1 MQPELCCSQPRSLV
15 EPELAVALPATGA
28 LVTAALGPRPRA
40 ALIAGG
46 VLGAAGLVAIALS
59 GPGVSS
65 DQLGLGLS
73 ISPMSRAVLLA
84 AAVSLALVVTFP
96 PERAHRAVLL
106 TWGLAGIS
114 GMAAIAAAPSLDFVI
129 LVTLAIALLQAAVAG
144 ERSLATRLRAPALAV
159 ALLGAGLVFARIDGP
174 PILAKFAAVGLVAGL
189 VAAVGTLPY
198 IHEFDPDEPTAASP
212 IAWIAFVGPILGLEI
227 VIRARDLIPSA
238 AAAFGAMLVGLGLLN
253 ILWGSLASWFS
264 EKGTSAWHY
273 SFMADWGLVMCA
285 FGVQVADGQAAAV
298 LVLYGILLSRLPL
311 YLWSRQSL
319 REKVQTDRPINLLA
333 AAMLAGSAPFAGFAA
348 RVFLLRG
355 ATQLYWPLALVI
367 AAGLLLWLPP
377 SLRLGRSLGLPKGRQ
392 AAGAGIALAL
402 SVAIGLYPQPIL
414 SLAGL

>member
-1 MQPELCCSQPRSLV
+1 M
-15 EPELAVALPATGA
+15 EPELAVALPAIGA
-28 LVTAALGPRPRA
+28 LVTAALRPRPLA

-46 VLGAAGLVAIALS
+46 VLGAAGLAAIALS
-59 GPGVSS
+59 GSGVSS

-84 AAVSLALVVTFP
+84 AAASLALVVTFP
-96 PERAHRAVLL
+96 PLQADRAVLL
-106 TWGLAGIS
+106 TWGLAGIA
-114 GMAAIAAAPSLDFVI
+114 GMAAIAATPSLDLVI

-144 ERSLATRLRAPALAV
+144 ERSLATRLRAPVLAV

-174 PILAKFAAVGLVAGL
+174 PILAKFAAVGLAAGL
-189 VAAVGTLPY
+189 AAAVGMLPY

-212 IAWIAFVGPILGLEI
+212 IVWIAFVGPILGLEI

-348 RVFLLRG
+348 RVLLLRG

-392 AAGAGIALAL
+392 AVGAGIALAL

>member
-1 MQPELCCSQPRSLV
+1 M
-15 EPELAVALPATGA
+15 EPELAVVLPATGA
-28 LVTAALGPRPRA
+28 LFTAVLRPRPRA

-46 VLGAAGLVAIALS
+46 LLGAAGLAAIVLS
-59 GPGVSS
+59 EPGVSS
-65 DQLGLGLS
+65 DQLSLGLS

-84 AAVSLALVVTFP
+84 AAASLALVVTFP
-96 PERAHRAVLL
+96 PQRADRAVLL
-106 TWGLAGIS
+106 TWGLAGIA
-114 GMAAIAAAPSLDFVI
+114 GMAAIAAAPSL
-129 LVTLAIALLQAAVAG
+129 ALLQAAVAG
-144 ERSLATRLRAPALAV
+144 QRALAARLRAPALAV
-159 ALLGAGLVFARIDGP
+159 ALLGAGLVFARIDGGP
-174 PILAKFAAVGLVAGL
+174 LLAKFAAVGLVAGL
-189 VAAVGTLPY
+189 AAAVGMLPY
-198 IHEFDPDEPTAASP
+198 IHEFDADEVTAASP
-212 IAWIAFVGPILGLEI
+212 IAWIAFIGPILGLEI

-264 EKGTSAWHY
+264 EKGASAWHF
-273 SFMADWGLVMCA
+273 SFMADWGLLMCA

-298 LVLYGILLSRLPL
+298 LVMYGILISRLPL
-311 YLWSRQSL
+311 YLWSRQSM

-348 RVFLLRG
+348 RVLLLRG

-367 AAGLLLWLPP
+367 AIGLLLWLPP

-392 AAGAGIALAL
+392 AVGAGIALTL

>member
-1 MQPELCCSQPRSLV
+1 M
-15 EPELAVALPATGA
+15 
-28 LVTAALGPRPRA
+28 

-46 VLGAAGLVAIALS
+46 VLGAAGLAAIALS
-59 GPGVSS
+59 VPGVSS

-84 AAVSLALVVTFP
+84 AAASLALVVTFP
-96 PERAHRAVLL
+96 PERADRAVLL
-106 TWGLAGIS
+106 TWGLAGIA
-114 GMAAIAAAPSLDFVI
+114 GMAAIAAAPSLDLVI
-129 LVTLAIALLQAAVAG
+129 LVTLAIALLQAAITG
-144 ERSLATRLRAPALAV
+144 QRSLATRLRAPALAV

-174 PILAKFAAVGLVAGL
+174 PILAKFAAVGLVAG
-189 VAAVGTLPY
+189 VAAAVGMLPY
-198 IHEFDPDEPTAASP
+198 IHEFDPDEATAASP
-212 IAWIAFVGPILGLEI
+212 IVWIAFVGPILGLEI

-253 ILWGSLASWFS
+253 ILWGSLASWLS
-264 EKGTSAWHY
+264 EKSTSAWHY

-348 RVFLLRG
+348 RVLLLRG

-367 AAGLLLWLPP
+367 GVGLLLWLPP
-377 SLRLGRSLGLPKGRQ
+377 SLRLGRSLGLPRGRQ

>member
-1 MQPELCCSQPRSLV
+1 V
-15 EPELAVALPATGA
+15 EPELAVALPATAA
-28 LVTAALGPRPRA
+28 LVTAALRPRPRA

-46 VLGAAGLVAIALS
+46 LLGAAGLAAIALS
-59 GPGVSS
+59 VPGVSS

-73 ISPMSRAVLLA
+73 IAPMSRAVLLA
-84 AAVSLALVVTFP
+84 AAASLALMVTFP
-96 PERAHRAVLL
+96 PERADRAVLL
-106 TWGLAGIS
+106 TWGLAGIA
-114 GMAAIAAAPSLDFVI
+114 GMAAIAAAPSLDLVI

-144 ERSLATRLRAPALAV
+144 ERSFATRLRAPALAV
-159 ALLGAGLVFARIDGP
+159 ALLGAGLVFARIDGA

-189 VAAVGTLPY
+189 AAAVGMLPY
-198 IHEFDPDEPTAASP
+198 IHKFDPDEATAASP
-212 IAWIAFVGPILGLEI
+212 IVWIAFVGPILGLEI
-227 VIRARDLIPSA
+227 VLRARDLIPSA

-348 RVFLLRG
+348 RVLLLRG

-367 AAGLLLWLPP
+367 AVGLLLWLPP
-377 SLRLGRSLGLPKGRQ
+377 SLRLGRSLGLPRGRQ

>member
-1 MQPELCCSQPRSLV
+1 V

-28 LVTAALGPRPRA
+28 LFTAVLRARPRA

-46 VLGAAGLVAIALS
+46 LLGAAGLVAIVLS
-59 GPGVSS
+59 TPGIAS
-65 DQLGLGLS
+65 DQIGLGLS
-73 ISPMSRAVLLA
+73 ISPVSRALLLA
-84 AAVSLALVVTFP
+84 AAASLTLVVTFAP
-96 PERAHRAVLL
+96 QRAERALLL
-106 TWGLAGIS
+106 TWGLAGIA
-114 GMAAIAAAPSLDFVI
+114 GMAAIAASPSLDLVI

-144 ERSLATRLRAPALAV
+144 RRPLAARLRAPALAV
-159 ALLGAGLVFARIDGP
+159 ALLGAGLVFARIDGA
-174 PILAKFAAVGLVAGL
+174 PILAKLAAVGLVAGL
-189 VAAVGTLPY
+189 AAAVGILPY
-198 IHEFDPDEPTAASP
+198 IHEFDPDEVTAASP
-212 IAWIAFVGPILGLEI
+212 IAWIAFVGPILALE
-227 VIRARDLIPSA
+227 VVTRARDLIPSA
-238 AAAFGAMLVGLGLLN
+238 AAAFGAMLIGLGLLN

-264 EKGTSAWHY
+264 EKGASAWHF

-285 FGVQVADGQAAAV
+285 FGVPMADGQAAAL
-298 LVLYGILLSRLPL
+298 LVMYGILLSRLPL

-319 REKVQTDRPINLLA
+319 RERIQTDRPINLLA

-348 RVFLLRG
+348 RVLLLRG

-367 AAGLLLWLPP
+367 GIGLLLWLPP

-392 AAGAGIALAL
+392 AVGAGIALAL

>member
-1 MQPELCCSQPRSLV
+1 MQPAPCCSQPRSLV

-28 LVTAALGPRPRA
+28 LFTAVLRPRPRA

-46 VLGAAGLVAIALS
+46 VLGAAGLAAIVLS
-59 GPGVSS
+59 APGVST

-84 AAVSLALVVTFP
+84 AAASLALVVTFP
-96 PERAHRAVLL
+96 PQRADRALLL
-106 TWGLAGIS
+106 TWGLAGIA
-114 GMAAIAAAPSLDFVI
+114 GMAAIAAAPSLDLVI
-129 LVTLAIALLQAAVAG
+129 LVTLAIALLQAALGA
-144 ERSLATRLRAPALAV
+144 ERSLAARLRAPALAV
-159 ALLGAGLVFARIDGP
+159 ALLGVGLVFARIDGA
-174 PILAKFAAVGLVAGL
+174 PIVAKFAAVGLVAGL
-189 VAAVGTLPY
+189 AAAVGTLPY
-198 IHEFDPDEPTAASP
+198 IHEFDPDEVTASSP

-227 VIRARDLIPSA
+227 VVRARDLIPTA
-238 AAAFGAMLVGLGLLN
+238 ATAFGAMLVGLGLLN

-264 EKGTSAWHY
+264 EKGASGWHY

-298 LVLYGILLSRLPL
+298 LVMYGILLSRLPL

-348 RVFLLRG
+348 RVLLLRG

-367 AAGLLLWLPP
+367 AVGLLLWLPP
-377 SLRLGRSLGLPKGRQ
+377 SLRLGRSLGLPRGRQ
-392 AAGAGIALAL
+392 ALGVGIAIAAN
-402 SVAIGLYPQPIL
+402 VAIGIYPQPFL

>member
-1 MQPELCCSQPRSLV
+1 M
-15 EPELAVALPATGA
+15 EPELAVALPAAGA
-28 LVTAALGPRPRA
+28 LVTAALRPRPRA

-46 VLGAAGLVAIALS
+46 VLGAAGLAAIALS
-59 GPGVSS
+59 VPGVSS

-84 AAVSLALVVTFP
+84 AAASLALVVTFAP
-96 PERAHRAVLL
+96 QRADRAVLL
-106 TWGLAGIS
+106 IWGLAGIA
-114 GMAAIAAAPSLDFVI
+114 GMAAIAAAPSLDVVI
-129 LVTLAIALLQAAVAG
+129 LVTLAIALLQAAVTG

-159 ALLGAGLVFARIDGP
+159 ALLGAGLVFARIDGA

-189 VAAVGTLPY
+189 AAAVGTLPY
-198 IHEFDPDEPTAASP
+198 IHEFDPDEVTAASP
-212 IAWIAFVGPILGLEI
+212 IVWIAFVGPILGLEI

-264 EKGTSAWHY
+264 EKGVSAWHY
-273 SFMADWGLVMCA
+273 SFMADWGLVLCA

-348 RVFLLRG
+348 RVLLLRG

-367 AAGLLLWLPP
+367 AVGLLLWLPP
-377 SLRLGRSLGLPKGRQ
+377 SLRLGRSLGLPRGRQ

-414 SLAGL
+414 TLAGL